1 MAANCIKM
9 CVTVSAVAT
18 HDVSPVISLWCTIY
32 YYVYKKA
39 AQTLSVNR
47 PQL

>member
-1 MAANCIKM
+1 MAANFAKM

-18 HDVSPVISLWCTIY
+18 NVSPVISLWCTIY
-32 YYVYKKA
+32 CYVYKKA
-39 AQTLSVNR
+39 AQTLSLNR